1 VVSGKEHVP
10 VGQLIET
17 CTEKCPNISQEIEDK
32 PSSICNGVENVECE
46 ESLSHNTEEATFSG
60 NSEVF
65 VTRKKRGILQSINV
79 TRVTHLTPKCKKMYR
94 KIAEWGRK
102 TARMHHKIKSLQVR
116 LSSAE
121 KVANCPRFSKLME
134 YVNDTTYTFIMS
146 QIKNQNL
153 QPRARR
159 FTIDEKILSRA
170 SGKGYRLLST
180 IFSLPSRRTLTNL
193 LKKIQFRP
201 GINEQIVRSLKLTVS
216 KLKNPSD
223 KLCAIV
229 FDELALSPLLSYNR
243 SVDCVDG
250 LEDLGNRRTPHIAG
264 LCPRIV

>member
-1 VVSGKEHVP
+1 
-10 VGQLIET
+10 
-17 CTEKCPNISQEIEDK
+17 
-32 PSSICNGVENVECE
+32 
-46 ESLSHNTEEATFSG
+46 
-60 NSEVF
+60 
-65 VTRKKRGILQSINV
+65 
-79 TRVTHLTPKCKKMYR
+79 MYR
-94 KIAEWGRK
+94 KIGEWGRK

-159 FTIDEKILSRA
+159 FTIDEKILSLSLLKA
-170 SGKGYRLLST
+170 SGKGYGLLST

-216 KLKNPSD
+216 KLKHPSD
-223 KLCAIV
+223 KPCAIV
-229 FDELALSPLLSYNR
+229 FDELALSPLLSYNK

-264 LCPRIV
+264 YAQGLYKNIG

>member
-1 VVSGKEHVP
+1 
-10 VGQLIET
+10 
-17 CTEKCPNISQEIEDK
+17 
-32 PSSICNGVENVECE
+32 
-46 ESLSHNTEEATFSG
+46 
-60 NSEVF
+60 
-65 VTRKKRGILQSINV
+65 
-79 TRVTHLTPKCKKMYR
+79 MYR
-94 KIAEWGRK
+94 KIGEWGRK

-159 FTIDEKILSRA
+159 FTIDEKILSLSLLKA
-170 SGKGYRLLST
+170 SGKGYGLLST

-201 GINEQIVRSLKLTVS
+201 GINELIVRSLKLTVS
-216 KLKNPSD
+216 KLKHPSD

-264 LCPRIV
+264 YAKVFMIKGIFRQWKQPFCFTFSSGPAKSVDIKNMITEVITSC